1 MKERTDTNEEWKVIE
16 GYPRYQVSNKGR
28 IMSYTNPKRPKLLR
42 TTKTREGFLII
53 KLVRGNAWGNGETNC
68 ERVHQLVAKHFI
80 PNPYNRC
87 HITFTNGDRSDC
99 KASNLKWVEK
109 EEYYKKDLAVIRNRQ
124 TAIPQR
130 IEKTSKPVLV
140 YDENLTLLSAFT
152 STAETARRLNLSQ
165 GNITN
170 VCNGTLNHYK
180 HMIFSYIPLN
190 SKEDRDKVEQEAE
203 EKRKRRLQQV
213 NKACQKI
220 YYSDI
225 EKGRAKGRAH
235 YYKDIEKSRA
245 KGRAQYYKK
254 KYGKE
259 KSEQNSRGNEEA

>member
-1 MKERTDTNEEWKVIE
+1 MAI
-16 GYPRYQVSNKGR
+16 G
-28 IMSYTNPKRPKLLR
+28 
-42 TTKTREGFLII
+42 
-53 KLVRGNAWGNGETNC
+53 
-68 ERVHQLVAKHFI
+68 AKD
-80 PNPYNRC
+80 P
-87 HITFTNGDRSDC
+87 
-99 KASNLKWVEK
+99 
-109 EEYYKKDLAVIRNRQ
+109 AVIRNRQ

-130 IEKTSKPVLV
+130 VEKTSKPVLV
-140 YDENLTLLSAFT
+140 YNENLTLLSAFT

-203 EKRKRRLQQV
+203 GKRKRRLQQV